1 MTSHPV
7 KLPVLLILAGL
18 LAPSAPALSTAAP
31 PADTRIA
38 PPGAKIVIK
47 IASIAPTRSPW
58 DKAIEKMAADW
69 ERLSN
74 GAVEVKIFAGS
85 IAGNEQDMIRKIR
98 LGALQG
104 GVFSNMG
111 LAKIDHSLT
120 VLSIPFLFHSREE
133 FNAVF
138 DQIKPSLEKTIEDKG
153 FKVMLWTLA
162 GWVNFFTKGQ
172 VVDPEDLKKYKI
184 SVTPDF
190 PELEQIW
197 KRMGYEII
205 TGEANELLIQ
215 LQSGAASGSYLPP
228 LLAASGQYFALVPHM
243 FAPSLAPLVGGLL
256 LSDRAWASIPA
267 DLHGPFLEAVAA
279 AARGLYEET
288 MTLEADGVKMMKDN
302 GLKVHDPPAGTL
314 AKWHEAAGQAV
325 DRLIGP
331 VFSKEIYDQ
340 IFGYVQEYRKG
351 RGR

>member
-1 MTSHPV
+1 MKKHPIKISV
-7 KLPVLLILAGL
+7 ILILAGL
-18 LAPSAPALSTAAP
+18 LASSGPALSAAAP
-31 PADTRIA
+31 SAAA
-38 PPGAKIVIK
+38 PVAPSAAKVVIK
-47 IASIAPTRSPW
+47 IASIAPGRSPW
-58 DKAIEKMAADW
+58 DKALERMAAEW
-69 ERLSN
+69 ERISN
-74 GAVEVKIFAGS
+74 GAVEVKIFSGS

-138 DQIKPSLEKTIEDKG
+138 DRIKPSLEKTIEDKG
-153 FKVMLWTLA
+153 FKVVLWTLA
-162 GWVNFFTKGQ
+162 GWINFYTKGK
-172 VVDPEDLKKYKI
+172 VVDPDDLKKYKV

-190 PELEQIW
+190 PELEQVW
-197 KRMGYEII
+197 KRMGYEVI
-205 TGEANELLIQ
+205 TGEASELLIQ
-215 LQSGAASGSYLPP
+215 LQSGAASGAYLPP
-228 LLAASGQYFALVPHM
+228 LLAASGQYFPLVPHM

-256 LSDRAWASIPA
+256 LSDKAWASIPA
-267 DLHGPFLEAVAA
+267 DLHAPFLEAVAA

-288 MTLEADGVKMMKDN
+288 MTLEDDAVKMMKDN
-302 GLKVHDPPAGTL
+302 GLIVNDPPPDKL
-314 AKWHEAAGQAV
+314 AKWREAANQAI

-331 VFSKEIYDQ
+331 IFSKEMYDE
-340 IFGYVQEYRKG
+340 IVRHLQEYRKS